1 MNPWYLPYERWSNQM
16 LSRKFPIRRLNGNG
30 IPELRT
36 IAVTTTGNVV
46 TYSICPWRFR
56 QLCNEGLMLLRISQ
70 IPATGAGSAAFTV
83 SLQTSANPPEGST
96 GTPLVNGVGNP
107 MTSNEVVNGNF
118 LLVYFDKCNGIFQV
132 VNHIPAVAAAPTAAA
147 RTSGKA
153 TAE

>member
-1 MNPWYLPYERWSNQM
+1 M
-16 LSRKFPIRRLNGNG
+16 NG

-46 TYSICPWRFR
+46 TYSICPWRFK

-70 IPATGAGSAAFTV
+70 IPASGAGSAAFTV
-83 SLQTSANPPEGST
+83 SLQTSANPPAGST
-96 GTPLVNGVGNP
+96 GTPLINGVEDP

-118 LLVYFDKCNGIFQV
+118 LLVYFDKNNGIFQV
-132 VNHIPAVAAAPTAAA
+132 VNHIPAAAA
-147 RTSGKA
+147 RSTNKA